1 MPVEIVK
8 VVTCDRDGKPNA
20 KPARFVDFVTTTEIL
35 LCDDCR
41 ELAREFFAGGRQT
54 AGGTVQGIDS
64 LPYLIVTE

>member
-41 ELAREFFAGGRQT
+41 ALAREFFANGTKGP
-54 AGGTVQGIDS
+54 GGTVQGIDQ
-64 LPYLIVTE
+64 LEYLIDK